1 MARATVHQ
9 IALVVLNLSRN
20 TNESQLAQEIA
31 SYIVAERRTSDL
43 GAIMREVDRL
53 RQQTSGVKEVTVTTA
68 FEPSEAVIDQVKQ
81 LIGDNTVIN
90 KVTDKSVIGGVRI
103 ESSDYFLDL
112 TVRNRL
118 NKMKIGV

>member
-9 IALVVLNLSRN
+9 IALAVLNLSRN

-53 RQQTSGVKEVTVTTA
+53 RQQTSGVKSHQPKKELKN
-68 FEPSEAVIDQVKQ
+68 Q
-81 LIGDNTVIN
+81 N
-90 KVTDKSVIGGVRI
+90 
-103 ESSDYFLDL
+103 
-112 TVRNRL
+112 
-118 NKMKIGV
+118 

>member
-9 IALVVLNLSRN
+9 IALAVLNLSRN

>member
-9 IALVVLNLSRN
+9 IALAVLNLSRN

-43 GAIMREVDRL
+43 GAIMR
-53 RQQTSGVKEVTVTTA
+53 EVTVTTA

>member
-9 IALVVLNLSRN
+9 IALAVLNLSKS
-20 TNESQLAQEIA
+20 TNESKLAQEIA

-68 FEPSEAVIDQVKQ
+68 FEPSEAVISQVKQ
-81 LIGDNTVIN
+81 LIGDKTVIN
-90 KVTDKSVIGGVRI
+90 KVTDKNVIGGVRI